1 VKIGGIDPTT
11 LSREFLLVLPRGDT
25 QLVFRAHG
33 LKDMSEFSTIC
44 PAPKPPGKLT
54 KDGFIPNTNDPSYQ
68 QLLTMWG
75 TKRLGYM
82 AVKSLEPSEITWDTV
97 DIANPATWGNWE
109 TDLKNG
115 GLNQFEV
122 NRVTGLVLEANS
134 LDDDKI
140 ERARK
145 LFLAGLEQAA
155 AVSSGLQTEP
165 ANTSSGEPANG

>member
-1 VKIGGIDPTT
+1 
-11 LSREFLLVLPRGDT
+11 
-25 QLVFRAHG
+25 
-33 LKDMSEFSTIC
+33 
-44 PAPKPPGKLT
+44 
-54 KDGFIPNTNDPSYQ
+54 
-68 QLLTMWG
+68 LLTMWG

>member
-1 VKIGGIDPTT
+1 
-11 LSREFLLVLPRGDT
+11 
-25 QLVFRAHG
+25 
-33 LKDMSEFSTIC
+33 
-44 PAPKPPGKLT
+44 
-54 KDGFIPNTNDPSYQ
+54 
-68 QLLTMWG
+68 
-75 TKRLGYM
+75 M

-109 TDLKNG
+109 SDLKNA

-140 ERARK
+140 ERARR
-145 LFLAGLEQAA
+145 LFLAGQAQEV
-155 AVSSGLQTEP
+155 VSSGLQTEP

>member
-25 QLVFRAHG
+25 QLVFRARG

-109 TDLKNG
+109 SDLKNA

-140 ERARK
+140 ERARR
-145 LFLAGLEQAA
+145 LFLAGQAQEV
-155 AVSSGLQTEP
+155 VSSGLQTEP
-165 ANTSSGEPANG
+165 VNTSSGEPANG